1 MKFKFLKAAVV
12 GAVLSVSG
20 FANSALVLL
29 VDLTVEDQLTI
40 SATSGLSLA
49 TVSGSDTV
57 GFSLM
62 DLLGS
67 SGFSDT
73 LVSGSLTSANQ
84 TSNGSPILSNSGG
97 SNNLNVWGITDDP
110 FMTFTAGS
118 LAFSGQVMTNVDAA
132 TYANLLA
139 GQISGDVLAPF
150 DNFIVTDESQ
160 ASLIGTWERVVQDVP
175 EPSTLAIFALG
186 LMGLASRRFMKKS

>member
-84 TSNGSPILSNSGG
+84 TSNGSPILSNVGG
-97 SNNLNVWGITDDP
+97 SNNLNVWSITDDP

-118 LAFSGQVMTNVDAA
+118 LAFSGQVITNVDAA

-150 DNFIVTDESQ
+150 DNLSVTDESQ

>member
-1 MKFKFLKAAVV
+1 MKFKFLKMAFA
-12 GAVLSVSG
+12 GLVLGVSS
-20 FANSALVLL
+20 FANSALILL
-29 VDLTVEDQLTI
+29 VDLTVENQLTI

-49 TVSGSDTV
+49 TVSGSDNV

-67 SGFSDT
+67 PGFIGT

-84 TSNGSPILSNSGG
+84 TSDGSPILSNFGG
-97 SNNLNVWGITDDP
+97 SNNLNVWSFTGDQ

-118 LAFSGQVMTNVDAA
+118 LAFSGQVITNVDAA

-150 DNFIVTDESQ
+150 DNLIVTDESQ
-160 ASLIGTWERVVQDVP
+160 ASLIGTWQRVVQDVP